1 MASVFRSFLEK
12 LSGSVVGTFIGD
24 KGDLFYDPDA
34 ATPTI
39 KISDGVTPGGRDI
52 SSASGEYRR
61 KLNRVIVKLK

>member
-1 MASVFRSFLEK
+1 VASVFRSFLEK

-52 SSASGEYRR
+52 SSASGGSRAVVYHSSG
-61 KLNRVIVKLK
+61 